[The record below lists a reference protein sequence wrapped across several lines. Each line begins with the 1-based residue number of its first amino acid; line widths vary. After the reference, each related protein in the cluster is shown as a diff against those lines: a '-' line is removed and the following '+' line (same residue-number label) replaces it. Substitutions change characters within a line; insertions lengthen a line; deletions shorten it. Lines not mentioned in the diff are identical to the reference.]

1 MTMADSLDLTQFSRR
16 EFLRFSSAALIS
28 VLVLSRTSFAYAES
42 GIQQNAAT
50 SLGRITRKHLDLFD
64 IPSEEGKVIRELAL
78 DEILPIT
85 NSTIGSD
92 ASTNNRIWYELNGE
106 GFIHSG
112 VVQPVANNLN
122 KLVTS
127 IPEVG
132 LLAEVTVPFTDAI
145 YDLQNPDETIRLY
158 FSTTH
163 WILGLKKDDAG
174 KWWYEVLEDFYQK
187 SYFVVPQHLRVIPVD
202 ELTPLSPTVPAH
214 EKRIEVR
221 LGEQLVL
228 AYEGDTQ
235 VQLFR
240 CSAGILKGDVSLTP
254 VGDFTTDYKRPS
266 RHMIDGNDHHMNT
279 FNLPG
284 IPWISY
290 LDVNG
295 ISFHGTYW
303 HNNFGVAMS
312 HGCINLPPAAAKW
325 IYRWTNPVVGIG
337 EQRGYKMLGGTRV
350 TIK

>member
-1 MTMADSLDLTQFSRR
+1 MADSLDLRQFSRR

-28 VLVLSRTSFAYAES
+28 VLALSRTSFAYADS
-42 GIQQNAAT
+42 GIQQDAST
-50 SLGRITRKHLDLFD
+50 PLGRITKKRLDLFD
-64 IPSEEGKVIRELAL
+64 IPSEQGKVIRELAL
-78 DEILPIT
+78 DEVLPIT
-85 NSTIGSD
+85 NTAIGSD
-92 ASTNNRIWYELNGE
+92 DTTANRIWYELNGE

-112 VVQPVANNLN
+112 VVQPVANKLN
-122 KLVTS
+122 EMVTN
-127 IPEVG
+127 IPDTG
-132 LLAEVTVPFTDAI
+132 LLAEVNVPFTDAV
-145 YDLQNPDETIRLY
+145 YDLQNPDESIRLY
-158 FSTTH
+158 YATTH
-163 WILGLKKDDAG
+163 WILGLKKDG
-174 KWWYEVLEDFYQK
+174 SGNWWYELLEDFYQK
-187 SYFVVPQHLRVIPVD
+187 SYFVKTQHIRVIPLD
-202 ELTPLSPTVPAH
+202 ELTPLSPAVPAN

-221 LGEQLVL
+221 LGEQLVI
-228 AYEGDTQ
+228 AYEGDSQ

-240 CSAGILKGDVSLTP
+240 CSAGVNKGDVSLTP
-254 VGDFTTDYKRPS
+254 TGDFTTDYKRPS

-312 HGCINLPPAAAKW
+312 HGCINLPPASAKW
-325 IYRWTNPVVGIG
+325 IYRWTNPVVGVG
-337 EQRGYKMLGGTRV
+337 EQRGYKMLGGTKV

>member
-1 MTMADSLDLTQFSRR
+1 MADSLDLRQFSRR

-28 VLVLSRTSFAYAES
+28 ALALSRTSFAYADAS
-42 GIQQNAAT
+42 ILQSAAT
-50 SLGRITRKHLDLFD
+50 PLCRLTRKHLDLFD
-64 IPSEEGKVIRELAL
+64 IPSENGKVIRELAL
-78 DEILPIT
+78 DEVLPIT
-85 NSTIGSD
+85 NTAIGSD
-92 ASTNNRIWYELNGE
+92 DSTNNRIWYELNRE

-112 VVQPVANNLN
+112 EVQPVANKLN
-122 KLVTS
+122 EMVTN
-127 IPEVG
+127 IPAAG
-132 LLAEVTVPFTDAI
+132 LLAEVSVPFTDAV
-145 YDLQNPDETIRLY
+145 YDLQKPEESIRLY
-158 FSTTH
+158 FATTH
-163 WILGLKKDDAG
+163 WILGVTKDSAG

-187 SYFVVPQHLRVIPVD
+187 SYYVNPKHLRVIPLD
-202 ELTPLSPTVPAH
+202 ELTPLSSHVPAI

-221 LGEQLVL
+221 LADQLVI
-228 AYEGDTQ
+228 AYEGDAQ

-240 CSAGILKGDVSLTP
+240 CSAGVNKADVSLTP

-284 IPWISY
+284 VPWISY

-303 HNNFGVAMS
+303 HNNFGVPMS
-312 HGCINLPPAAAKW
+312 HGCINLPPDSAKW